1 MKKTKKNL
9 NHDALMRYA
18 RRLGTEQIHYMN
30 DKKTGLQAVIAVHSN
45 TLGSAIGGCR
55 FYPYLSH
62 SHAIKD
68 VLRLS
73 YMMTMK
79 TAVSDLPHGG
89 GKSVIICPPHIT
101 DREALFSAF
110 GDFVQQVNGK
120 YVAAMDMGTTPA
132 DMETISQRTSYVIGQ
147 PHEEVADSS
156 PSPFTAL
163 GVFRGIQASVKHKL
177 GRDDLDGIRV
187 SVQGLGS
194 VAFSLCKLLT
204 EHGAIVTGCD
214 INAVTAQRAADQA
227 GVKIVDC
234 NAIYDQPADIFS
246 ANAIGGTINRD
257 TINRIDAKI
266 IAGGANNQLAHQRYC
281 KILQDKGVLYAPDFV
296 INAGGII
303 QAASMYDYGNIDSA
317 RELTDKI
324 YDRML
329 TIYERSDAS
338 GHTTMD
344 VAMEIAHEKLQNG
357 NQTKIEEVA

>member
-1 MKKTKKNL
+1 MKKIKKNL

-18 RRLGTEQIHYMN
+18 RRLGTEQIHYLN
-30 DKKTGLQAVIAVHSN
+30 DKKTGLQAIIAVHSN

-62 SHAIKD
+62 SLAVKD

-89 GKSVIICPPHIT
+89 GKSVIICPPTIK
-101 DREALFSAF
+101 DRKALFSAF
-110 GDFVQQVNGK
+110 GNFVHQINGK
-120 YVAAMDMGTTPA
+120 YVAAMDMGTTTE
-132 DMETISQRTSYVIGQ
+132 DMDTISQRTPYVIGQ
-147 PHEEVADSS
+147 PHDDVEESN

-187 SVQGLGS
+187 SVQGLGN
-194 VAFSLCKLLT
+194 VAFSLCQLLT
-204 EHGAIVTGCD
+204 KHGAIVTGCD
-214 INAVTAQRAADQA
+214 INAASAQRAADQA
-227 GVKIVDC
+227 GVKIVSC
-234 NAIYDQPADIFS
+234 ESIYDQPADVFS
-246 ANAIGGTINRD
+246 ANAIGGTINHH
-257 TINRIDAKI
+257 TIDRIDAKI

-303 QAASMYDYGNIDSA
+303 QAASLYDYGNVDSA
-317 RELTDKI
+317 HSCIDKI

-329 TIYERSDAS
+329 TIYQRSDAS

-344 VAMEIAHEKLQNG
+344 VAMEIAHERLAKG
-357 NQTKIEEVA
+357 NQPSIEEVA